1 MTRYVEEI
9 RGSSGEHGN
18 KNDWDGGVW
27 AGGDKE
33 VREGTVERRVEVKAL
48 KASFLLL
55 PHFRP
60 CQVEFSEMSS

>member
-1 MTRYVEEI
+1 MFT
-9 RGSSGEHGN
+9 

-27 AGGDKE
+27 AGGDEE

-55 PHFRP
+55 PHFRT